1 MKSMPADA
9 PPRPGLLRRARAL
22 LLENHASPLQ
32 LSLGVAVGVFIA
44 LTPFYLLHTVL
55 AAGLAWV
62 FRLNI
67 GAAVLGTQL
76 SNPFFA
82 PGLIAASLWLGHLMG
97 PAGTGEQAP
106 WNPAGMAFYV
116 SWLRGGLV
124 LGVVLGL
131 ALGLATYIVATLAQR
146 RRRHA

>member
-1 MKSMPADA
+1 VPSDGAG
-9 PPRPGLLRRARAL
+9 RPGLLRRARAL
-22 LLENHASPLQ
+22 LLENHASPVE

-44 LTPFYLLHTVL
+44 LTPFYLLHTLL

-62 FRLNI
+62 FRINI
-67 GAAVLGTQL
+67 AAAVLGTQI

-82 PGLIAASLWLGHLMG
+82 PGLIAASLWLGHVLG
-97 PAGTGEQAP
+97 PAPAGEP
-106 WNPAGMAFYV
+106 VSWNPADMAFYV

-124 LGVVLGL
+124 LGVLLGV
-131 ALGLATYIVATLAQR
+131 ALGLLTWIIASLAQR